1 MINLRITEEEKRN
14 LLKLHGSILNE
25 QGATTNYNIC
35 QIQAIIGASQ
45 DNIVGPETINKLKDF
60 IKSKNIS
67 NTTPETKTRTTEIS
81 PELTKDTTKQEKGT
95 EVKLGQ
101 APEVKSI
108 KSVTLPTVNNMD
120 FQ

>member
-45 DNIVGPETINKLKDF
+45 DNIVGPETINKLKER
-60 IKSKNIS
+60 ISSKNIS
-67 NTTPETKTRTTEIS
+67 NTTPETKTRSTEIS
-81 PELTKDTTKQEKGT
+81 PELTTIKQEKGT

-101 APEVKSI
+101 GQGPENLS
-108 KSVTLPTVNNMD
+108 TVNNIN
-120 FQ
+120 F